1 MPSLWEL
8 RLPQY
13 IQKKKIRNVRHH
25 NHLWRHWDIIVTV
38 DVIETSWSSLTSLK
52 GTSKHIGMVWL
63 TLLTAKLVR
72 KLVDALRSVNHKGLH
87 QGWETSFYLKK
98 VLISQVIISQVMF
111 FFFCLF
117 IFRGHSTRE
126 PASGRLTD
134 FSLRTYTC
142 VSHSQHRKNRERFWK
157 NAGEW
162 TGRVEIS
169 KKEIPG
175 SKRSMYGY
183 ILTYARL

>member
-1 MPSLWEL
+1 MMNLNFSCIFEQFSSTANQNMRFSFLKKYKHLGFDAIPL
-8 RLPQY
+8 RTTLTTIY
-13 IQKKKIRNVRHH
+13 LEEKDSNVRHH

-111 FFFCLF
+111 FFLPIYIPRALNTGTCL
-117 IFRGHSTRE
+117 RQ
-126 PASGRLTD
+126 
-134 FSLRTYTC
+134 
-142 VSHSQHRKNRERFWK
+142 VNRF
-157 NAGEW
+157 
-162 TGRVEIS
+162 
-169 KKEIPG
+169 
-175 SKRSMYGY
+175 
-183 ILTYARL
+183 